1 LLAAGSVLGGGA
13 YLLRNLA
20 KAPTDAVSKVEIP
33 PLSGSPALAAG
44 APPLSMNVG
53 PPGYSPEGVA
63 PPAGGAVAMGPPP
76 AWSPSTPQN
85 SPGTNDPNGDNN
97 NDDDGDNDDDD
108 DDDEEDCP
116 VAEKTNPTITFS
128 ISCSETVSTT
138 QSASGCTTI
147 GTDSTS
153 GQYRSHVLIVLLQER
168 RHSLQTRQ

>member
-1 LLAAGSVLGGGA
+1 
-13 YLLRNLA
+13 
-20 KAPTDAVSKVEIP
+20 
-33 PLSGSPALAAG
+33 
-44 APPLSMNVG
+44 
-53 PPGYSPEGVA
+53 
-63 PPAGGAVAMGPPP
+63 MGPPP

-97 NDDDGDNDDDD
+97 NDDDGDNDDDDD

-147 GTDSTS
+147 STDSTS
-153 GQYRSHVLIVLLQER
+153 GQYRTHRSPELQR
-168 RHSLQTRQ
+168 GSCHSLQTRQ